1 MMKRL
6 FTLVA
11 IGSVT
16 MLSVSRAAINL
27 NSSKSNIYR
36 VIYDTEIVSPA
47 QASALL
53 ADLDKLG
60 PAGEA
65 RLKRWLPANFRK
77 HGVQGDQVKKT
88 LILPASQARKTI
100 TIILLKDAKDEAQ
113 ALAVSDEGA
122 PGPKKSGSQDKK
134 N

>member
-1 MMKRL
+1 MRRRFIL
-6 FTLVA
+6 GA
-11 IGSVT
+11 IGSLT
-16 MLSVSRAAINL
+16 LSFLWAATNL

-53 ADLDKLG
+53 ADLEKLG
-60 PAGEA
+60 PADEA
-65 RLKRWLPANFRK
+65 RLKKWLAANFKK
-77 HGVQGDQVKKT
+77 HGVQGDRIKK
-88 LILPASQARKTI
+88 IVFLPASKARKTI
-100 TIILLKDAKDEAQ
+100 TIIFLKDARDEAQ

-122 PGPKKSGSQDKK
+122 PGPKKSGTQDKK